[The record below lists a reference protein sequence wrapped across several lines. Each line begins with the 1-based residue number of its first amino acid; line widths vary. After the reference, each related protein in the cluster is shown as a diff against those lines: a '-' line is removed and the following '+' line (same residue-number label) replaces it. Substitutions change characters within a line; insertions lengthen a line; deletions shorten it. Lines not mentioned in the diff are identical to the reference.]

1 MQYQLNLPAPYE
13 RGTTLSGSERKAV
26 SASIQRTNAA
36 VLDAVREMDG
46 GTAFEVH
53 DRVGGLLTSVRRS
66 LSEMYHAKILTKD
79 GKRMGRYGLMIYVY
93 KINITMAK
101 KAKVKSTG
109 EVIKV
114 YKLSG
119 GNWYDF
125 DNMGA
130 DQPPAALRA
139 GKKEFK
145 ESELEFIK

>member
-1 MQYQLNLPAPYE
+1 MQLSFPLNQPYE
-13 RGTTLSGSERKAV
+13 NGTRLSGQERAKV
-26 SASIQRTNAA
+26 SASIQRTNVA
-36 VLDAVREMDG
+36 VLDVVRSMG
-46 GTAFEVH
+46 GATAEEVH
-53 DRVGGLLTSVRRS
+53 ARIGGLLTSARRS
-66 LSEMYHAKILTKD
+66 LTDLMNAGMLVKD